1 VRMTYIAAGLGL
13 AVSVAAA
20 FAADTGAPPT
30 EAQPVTDTIHNVKVE
45 DPYRWLE
52 DAADPKVKDWAA
64 AQTKRTRTALDA
76 IPDRAAIRDRLA
88 TLIKGGSGNWFDFKV
103 AGTTIFARH
112 ADPKHQQP
120 QLVALGP
127 DLDPAK
133 ARVVLDPDTLDAK
146 GGISFDWYEPAP
158 NGRFIA
164 VSLSKGGSEAGDLH
178 IISATTGKDIGD
190 IVPRVQYPT
199 GGGNVAWSADS
210 QALWYTR
217 YPGPEKPAT
226 DRGFFQQLYY
236 HRVGDEP
243 KFDKQI
249 LGPDLPRIAEIKL
262 DNRYNQKFLLVS
274 VLNGDGG
281 EVEHFIVDPVKNQ
294 ATQITH
300 FEDQVRQAVI
310 AADGWIY
317 LVSRKTNPNGVI
329 LKLAAGEPDFA
340 KAKELVKTTASP
352 IITEGDAIVP
362 TADRLYVH
370 EVNGGPS
377 VLAIY
382 GIDGKAEGTVPLPPV
397 TAAGGMTLL
406 PDGNLLLGVSSFTRP
421 LYVAT
426 YSPKDGKL
434 TDSKIE
440 VTSPAKFDDAEVVR
454 MTAASKDGT
463 KIPFTVIR
471 RKGTKADGAAP
482 TLLTGY
488 GGYGVIEA
496 PRFLGADG
504 RIWLDAGGVWVVAN
518 IRGGGDLGDAWHRAG
533 ALTKKQNVFDDFAAV
548 VNELI
553 KQKITASPHL
563 ALEGG
568 SNGGLLMGA
577 EITQHPEL
585 AKAVLSWVGIYDM
598 LRVELDP
605 NGQFNTTEFGSV
617 KDEAQFK
624 ALYAYSPYHHVKD
637 GTKYPAVLLITGEND
652 GRVNPMQ
659 SRKFAARLQ
668 AATASGLPIY
678 LETRSDAGHGFGT
691 PLDVRI
697 DQDADGTAF
706 LFSELGMSE
715 PKG

>member
-1 VRMTYIAAGLGL
+1 MRRAHVAAGLGL
-13 AVSVAAA
+13 AMVGAAA

-30 EAQPVTDTIHNVKVE
+30 EVQPVTDTIHNVKVE

-52 DAADPKVKDWAA
+52 DAADPKVKASAA
-64 AQTKRTRTALDA
+64 AQTSRTRAALDA
-76 IPDRAAIRDRLA
+76 LPARTTIRDRIA
-88 TLIKGGSGNWFDFKV
+88 ALIKGGSGNWFDFKI

-146 GGISFDWYEPAP
+146 GGTSFDWYAPAP
-158 NGRFIA
+158 NGRYIA

-190 IVPRVQYPT
+190 VVPRVQYPT
-199 GGGNVAWSADS
+199 GGGSITWSADS

-243 KFDKQI
+243 KFDRQI
-249 LGPDLPRIAEIKL
+249 LGADLPRIAEIKL

-300 FEDQVRQAVI
+300 FEDQIRQAVI

-329 LKLAAGEPDFA
+329 LKLAAGEPDLA

-362 TADRLYVH
+362 AADKLYVH

-377 VLAIY
+377 VVAIY

-397 TAAGGMTLL
+397 TAASGTTLL
-406 PDGNLLLGVSSFTRP
+406 PDGSLLIGISSFTRP
-421 LYVAT
+421 LYEAT

-471 RKGTKADGAAP
+471 RKGTKADGTAP

-488 GGYGVIEA
+488 GGYGVVES
-496 PRFLGADG
+496 PRFLGPDG

-548 VNELI
+548 ANELI
-553 KQKITASPHL
+553 KQKITSSPHL

-668 AATASGLPIY
+668 AATTSGLPIY
-678 LETRSDAGHGFGT
+678 LETRRDAGHGFGT

-706 LFSELGMSE
+706 LFDQLGMSV